1 MPKIY
6 YLYLINVKILQKKL
20 FMPITVK
27 PVTTKSEMKQFICFN
42 YELYKD
48 SPYAVPELFNDVRD
62 TLDPSKN
69 AAFEFC
75 EAQPFIALRDGK
87 VVGRIVAIINHKAN
101 STWNKKCVRFG
112 WVDFIDDKE
121 VVDALFATVE
131 QWGQERGMNEIQGP
145 LGFTDFDPEGM
156 LIEGFDRIGT
166 MATIYNYPYYP
177 THMER
182 MGYTKD
188 VDWVEYLLTAPK
200 ELPEKHARVTRIVR
214 ERLGLRVIKYT
225 SHRKLARERGNAIFE
240 MLNEA
245 YAHLYGYSA
254 LSPKQIQ
261 QYIDSYLP
269 LLDLRLVPIIV
280 DKGDNLI
287 GFGVLLPSLA
297 KAFQKARGFMLPFG
311 WWHLLKA
318 LKWNDTQTSEMLL
331 VAVKPEY
338 QGKGAVALIFE
349 DIIPTHYQLG
359 YKYSESNPELETNNK
374 VQAQWDY
381 FERENHKRRRAYMKK
396 L

>member
-1 MPKIY
+1 MSVTI
-6 YLYLINVKILQKKL
+6 
-20 FMPITVK
+20 K
-27 PVTTKSEMKQFICFN
+27 PVTTKKEMKQFICFN

-48 SPYAVPELFNDVRD
+48 SPYAVPDLYSDVRD
-62 TLDPSKN
+62 TLDPAKN

-101 STWNKKCVRFG
+101 SAWDKKAVRFG
-112 WVDFIDDKE
+112 WVDFIDDAE

-131 QWGQERGMNEIQGP
+131 QWGKDRGMDEVQGP

-156 LIEGFDRIGT
+156 LVEGFDRIST
-166 MATIYNYPYYP
+166 MVTIYNYPYYP
-177 THMER
+177 VHMER

-188 VDWVEYLLTAPK
+188 ADWQEYMLTAPK
-200 ELPEKHARVTRIVR
+200 ELPEKHARITRIVQ
-214 ERLGLRVIKYT
+214 EKFGLRVVKYT
-225 SHRKLARERGNAIFE
+225 SHRKLARERGVEIFE
-240 MLNEA
+240 LLNEA
-245 YAHLYGYSA
+245 YAQLYGYSA

-261 QYIDSYLP
+261 QYIAAYLP
-269 LLDLRLVPIIV
+269 LVDLRLIPLIV
-280 DKGDNLI
+280 DKDDKLV

-297 KAFQKARGFMLPFG
+297 KAFQKARGFMFPFG

-318 LKWNDTQTSEMLL
+318 LKWNDTKTTEMLL

-338 QGKGAVALIFE
+338 QGKGAVALIFA

-359 YKYSESNPELETNNK
+359 YRYSESNPELETNTK
-374 VQAQWDY
+374 MQAQWEY

>member
-1 MPKIY
+1 
-6 YLYLINVKILQKKL
+6 
-20 FMPITVK
+20 
-27 PVTTKSEMKQFICFN
+27 MKEFICFN

-48 SPYAVPELFNDVRD
+48 SPYAVPELYNDVRD
-62 TLDPSKN
+62 TLDPEKN
-69 AAFEFC
+69 AAYEFC
-75 EAQPFIALRDGK
+75 EAQPFIALRDDK

-101 STWNKKCVRFG
+101 DAWNRKCVRFG

-121 VVDALFATVE
+121 VVDALFAAVE
-131 QWGQERGMNEIQGP
+131 QWGRERGMDEVQGP

-166 MATIYNYPYYP
+166 MATIYNYAYYP
-177 THMER
+177 THLER

-188 VDWVEYLLTAPK
+188 VDWVEYLLTAPT
-200 ELPEKHARVTRIVR
+200 ELPEKHARVTRIVK

-225 SHRKLARERGNAIFE
+225 SHKKLASERGEAIFGL
-240 MLNEA
+240 LNEA

-280 DKGDNLI
+280 DKDDNLI
-287 GFGVLLPSLA
+287 GFGILLPSLA
-297 KAFQKARGFMLPFG
+297 QAFQKARGFLFPFG

-349 DIIPTHYQLG
+349 DIIPTHNNLG
-359 YKYSESNPELETNNK
+359 YKFSESNPELETNTK

-381 FERENHKRRRAYMKK
+381 FEREQHKRRRSYTKK

>member
-280 DKGDNLI
+280 DKDDNLI